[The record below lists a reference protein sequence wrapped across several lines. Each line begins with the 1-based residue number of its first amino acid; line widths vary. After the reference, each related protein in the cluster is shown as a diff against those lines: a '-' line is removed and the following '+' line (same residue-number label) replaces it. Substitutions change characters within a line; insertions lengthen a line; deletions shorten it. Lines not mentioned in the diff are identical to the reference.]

1 MAEVPLR
8 AAEGALTS
16 VGGLPPSQVARRRP
30 PPRTLRRRR
39 LLSVA
44 NHSVAIFFVV
54 IFLTPFLFVLLTALM
69 TQQQALSGHLWPHPF
84 QWSNFRRVFE
94 LVPFTL
100 YTYNTVVYSTLATIG
115 VVISS
120 VPVAYAF
127 SRMRWRG
134 RQGAFLLLL
143 ATMMLPAQ
151 VTIVPLFVIFTKLH
165 WIGSLKPLI
174 VPAFFGD
181 AFSIF
186 LLRQFFL
193 TIPEELV
200 DAARVDGAN
209 EFQIMWQIVVKL
221 AKPAIMAV
229 ALFQFLYCWNDFF
242 GPLIYAGS
250 NAKIYTLSVGLSQFT
265 TLQRGVLWNLQM
277 AASLMFMLPVIVL
290 FFFAQKAFIEGV
302 TLTGVKG

>member
-1 MAEVPLR
+1 MSAGTLAREQTVGGVPL
-8 AAEGALTS
+8 S
-16 VGGLPPSQVARRRP
+16 QLP
-30 PPRTLRRRR
+30 RRRR
-39 LLSVA
+39 SDKVRRRSLLISVA

-54 IFLTPFLFVLLTALM
+54 VFLMPFVFVLLTALM
-69 TQQQALSGHLWPHPF
+69 TQQQTLSRHLWPSPF
-84 QWSNFRRVFE
+84 QWSNFSQVFK
-94 LVPFTL
+94 LQPFARYTL
-100 YTYNTVVYSTLATIG
+100 NTVVYSVLATIG
-115 VVISS
+115 VVLSS

-134 RQGAFLLLL
+134 RQAVFLILL

-151 VTIVPLFVIFTKLH
+151 VTIVPLFVIFTQLH

-209 EFQIMWQIVVKL
+209 EFQIMWHVVVKL
-221 AKPAIMAV
+221 AKPAITAIG
-229 ALFQFLYCWNDFF
+229 LFQFLYCWNDFF
-242 GPLIYAGS
+242 GPLIFAGNNS
-250 NAKIYTLSVGLSQFT
+250 NIYTISVGLQQFT
-265 TLQRGVLWNLQM
+265 SIHRGVLWNLQM
-277 AASLMFMLPVIVL
+277 AASLLFMLPVIIL
-290 FFFAQKAFIEGV
+290 FFFAQRAFIEGV

>member
-1 MAEVPLR
+1 MAGVQTVGRPGVAEPVFSHPLR
-8 AAEGALTS
+8 VA
-16 VGGLPPSQVARRRP
+16 PPSVRRRQF
-30 PPRTLRRRR
+30 

-44 NHSVAIFFVV
+44 KHSTAIFFCVV
-54 IFLTPFLFVLLTALM
+54 FLTPFVFVVLTALM
-69 TQQQALSGHLWPHPF
+69 TQQQALSSRLWPHPF
-84 QWSNFRRVFE
+84 LWSNFSQVFK
-94 LVPFTL
+94 LVPFAR
-100 YTYNTVVYSTLATIG
+100 YTYNTVVYAVLATIG
-115 VVISS
+115 VVLSS

-134 RQGAFLLLL
+134 RQAVFLLLL
-143 ATMMLPAQ
+143 ATIMLPAQ
-151 VTIVPLFVIFTKLH
+151 VTIVPLFVIFTRLH
-165 WIGSLKPLI
+165 WIGSLRPLI

-200 DAARVDGAN
+200 DAARVDGAS
-209 EFQIMWQIVVKL
+209 EFQILWHVIVKL

-229 ALFQFLYCWNDFF
+229 GLFQFLYCWNDFF
-242 GPLIYAGS
+242 GPLLYSGS
-250 NAKIYTLSVGLSQFT
+250 NERIWTLSVGLSQFT
-265 TLQRGVLWNLQM
+265 TIHRGVLWNLQM

-290 FFFAQKAFIEGV
+290 FVLAQKVFIEGV

>member
-1 MAEVPLR
+1 VSASRV
-8 AAEGALTS
+8 
-16 VGGLPPSQVARRRP
+16 V
-30 PPRTLRRRR
+30 PPRVRRRR
-39 LLSVA
+39 FLENVA
-44 NHSVAIFFVV
+44 KHAVAIFFGVV
-54 IFLTPFLFVLLTALM
+54 FVTPFVFVVVTALM
-69 TQQQALSGHLWPHPF
+69 TQHQALSSSLWPHPF
-84 QWSNFRRVFE
+84 QWSNFGEVFK
-94 LVPFTL
+94 LVPFGL
-100 YTYNTVVYSTLATIG
+100 YMFNTTEYAVLATIG

-134 RQGAFLLLL
+134 RQAVFLLLL
-143 ATMMLPAQ
+143 ATIMLPAQ
-151 VTIVPLFVIFTKLH
+151 VTIVPLYVIFTRLH

-174 VPAFFGD
+174 VPMFFGD

-209 EFQIMWQIVVKL
+209 ELQVMWHVIVKL

-229 ALFQFLYCWNDFF
+229 ALFQFLYSWNDFF
-242 GPLIYAGS
+242 GPLLYSGGNERA
-250 NAKIYTLSVGLSQFT
+250 YTLSVGLSQFT
-265 TLQRGVLWNLQM
+265 TIHRGVLWNLQM
-277 AASLMFMLPVIVL
+277 AASLMFMLPVIIIFL
-290 FFFAQKAFIEGV
+290 LAQKAFIEGV